1 MSGKETEIVL
11 KVLIIGDSNV
21 GKTSFVQRYINNTF
35 RGTYKWTIGVDFGLK
50 VIQWSPTETI
60 KLQLWDIAGQERY
73 TSMTRVYY
81 KDAFG
86 CVVMCDITQRHTFK
100 NAALWKKDL
109 DQKCTLPDCT
119 PVPCILLA
127 NKDDLPSH
135 NVTEKDLDTFCKEH
149 NFTAWAN
156 TSVKNNWLI
165 KESMSYLLKEMMNK
179 YKEVN
184 KENSQKTELTSSV
197 DLQPQKAYYKCC

>member
-1 MSGKETEIVL
+1 MSETEILL
-11 KVLIIGDSNV
+11 KVLIIGDPNV

-50 VIQWSPTETI
+50 LIQWSPTEAV

-86 CVVMCDITQRHTFK
+86 CVVMCDITQSQTFK
-100 NAALWKKDL
+100 SAALWKKDL
-109 DQKCTLPDCT
+109 DSKCTLSDNS

-127 NKDDLPSH
+127 NKDDLPIRS
-135 NVTEKDLDTFCKEH
+135 VSEKDLDAFCKEH
-149 NFTAWAN
+149 NFLAWAN
-156 TSVKNNWLI
+156 ISVKENHMI
-165 KESMSYLLKEMMNK
+165 KESMK
-179 YKEVN
+179 
-184 KENSQKTELTSSV
+184 LT
-197 DLQPQKAYYKCC
+197 D

>member
-1 MSGKETEIVL
+1 MSETEIL
-11 KVLIIGDSNV
+11 FKVLIIGDPNV

-50 VIQWSPTETI
+50 LIQWSPTETL

-86 CVVMCDITQRHTFK
+86 CVVMCDITQSHTFES
-100 NAALWKKDL
+100 AALWKKDL
-109 DQKCTLPDCT
+109 DSKCCLSDSS

-127 NKDDLPSH
+127 NKDDLPFRS
-135 NVTEKDLDTFCKEH
+135 VSEEELDTFCKEH
-149 NFTAWAN
+149 NFIAWAN
-156 TSVKNNWLI
+156 TSVKENRMI
-165 KESMSYLLKEMMNK
+165 KESMDYLIDEMMNK
-179 YKEVN
+179 HKQLDQEECNLQTKHNSNVDLKET
-184 KENSQKTELTSSV
+184 KTSSS
-197 DLQPQKAYYKCC
+197 CCR